1 MSFVGQKFVVFLE
14 SSDSPRVPELF
25 LFLPTLQIANEVIGE
40 MNLKPEE
47 VFLAQG
53 TLRPDLIESASLV
66 ASGKAEV
73 IKTHHNDT
81 ELIRKLREEVRDGRR
96 WVLPALPGG

>member
-1 MSFVGQKFVVFLE
+1 M
-14 SSDSPRVPELF
+14 
-25 LFLPTLQIANEVIGE
+25 ANEVIGE

-53 TLRPDLIESASLV
+53 TLRPDLIESASHI

-81 ELIRKLREEVRDGRR
+81 ELIRKLRDEVPDAHTPKHYVV
-96 WVLPALPGG
+96 VLFKLT

>member
-1 MSFVGQKFVVFLE
+1 
-14 SSDSPRVPELF
+14 
-25 LFLPTLQIANEVIGE
+25 

-81 ELIRKLREEVRDGRR
+81 ELIRKLREEVNENGDTSDVSF
-96 WVLPALPGG
+96 WFSQM